1 MGLFRRNKNI
11 KKPVIR
17 QIIDLVPRWMIESCT
32 KKHKSDKGCRVIFL
46 LTYLICVTKS

>member
-17 QIIDLVPRWMIESCT
+17 QIIELVASRVN
-32 KKHKSDKGCRVIFL
+32 HKSWGGIKYSR
-46 LTYLICVTKS
+46 YLRQKIGLGKLYRTS